1 MKILYTARASADG
14 GRSGHAQTDDGAI
27 SVDLAMPGTGGK
39 GTNPEQLF
47 AVGYAACFDSAL
59 KVTAQR
65 TRKAMTASRTT
76 AEVGMGQLDGG
87 GYGLDVDLRI
97 EIQGLSEAEAKAL
110 VAAAHQVC
118 PYSNA
123 LRGNVDVRLHVQVI

>member
-1 MKILYTARASADG
+1 MKIIYTARASANG
-14 GRSGHAQTDDGAI
+14 GRSGHAQTDDGAV
-27 SVDLAMPGTGGK
+27 SVDLAMPGTDGK

-59 KVTAQR
+59 KLTAQR

-76 AEVGMGQLDGG
+76 AEVSLAQLEGG
-87 GYGLDVDLRI
+87 SYGLDVDMHVDV
-97 EIQGLSEAEAKAL
+97 QGLSESEATAL

-118 PYSNA
+118 PYSKA
-123 LRGNVDVRLHVQVI
+123 LQGNVDVRVHVHVI